1 MKQLIDT
8 EYWEPESL
16 LAKLVVGA
24 RVRVRGFAECP
35 WRNRS
40 NAFHGQPGGNSC
52 HEDKVV
58 GSLGLVEATN
68 NLEGEG
74 HRFLVRFPDSKDGRV
89 TTIFHGHYAAIELE
103 PIEEVKNDT

>member
-1 MKQLIDT
+1 MGDVALKQT

-16 LAKLVVGA
+16 VAALVVGA
-24 RVRVRGFAECP
+24 KVRVRGFAECP

-40 NAFHGQPGGNSC
+40 NEFHGQRDGNSC
-52 HEDKVV
+52 HDDKVV

-74 HRFLVRFPDSKDGRV
+74 HRFLVRFPDSKVGRV
-89 TTIFHGHYAAIELE
+89 TSIFRGHYAAVELSPVE
-103 PIEEVKNDT
+103 G